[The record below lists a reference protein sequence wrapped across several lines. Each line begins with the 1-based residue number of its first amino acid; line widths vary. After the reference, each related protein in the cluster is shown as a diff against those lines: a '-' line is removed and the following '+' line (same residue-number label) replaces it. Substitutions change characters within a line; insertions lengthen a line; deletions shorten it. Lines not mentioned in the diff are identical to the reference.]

1 MTSTTPLLSLLGNY
15 LKLVTNR
22 EQAISSNMANVDT
35 PGYHTHDIDF
45 QAEMKKA
52 MSEGLTQSANGMETA
67 QMSPVLQEV
76 QGLMERPDGNNV
88 NIDREGLLMAETQL
102 QYQIGVQL
110 VKRQFHQI
118 LSAINGGSQS

>member
-1 MTSTTPLLSLLGNY
+1 
-15 LKLVTNR
+15 
-22 EQAISSNMANVDT
+22 
-35 PGYHTHDIDF
+35 
-45 QAEMKKA
+45 MKKV
-52 MSEGLTQSANGMETA
+52 MSEALTPSANGTETA

-102 QYQIGVQL
+102 QYQMGVQL

-118 LSAINGGSQS
+118 LSAINGGGQ